1 MQQHSLKKKYY
12 PNNLTLKNSRGIC
25 CMRYYLI
32 LLSRFF
38 ALLLLFT
45 TTSTWAATT
54 TSPSPTAHDFSKT
67 VAAISQ
73 QGQTLVDQY
82 TPAHNETAILGFY
95 NIYYD
100 LYEGSGMENAVAALS
115 PSTNIK
121 TEGLFAKL
129 SGLASHQAPVN
140 ELKQTL
146 ATLTQQ
152 LQIDLSLLQSKN
164 SSSQHWQ
171 AGLQS
176 FIILL
181 REGFEAMLIVTAL
194 LTYLRRSGHSDKTG
208 VIYLGVAIAL
218 VASFATAY
226 LFSTLFQQ
234 AGAHREAIEGGTML
248 LASAILL
255 YVSYWLIS
263 KRQAA
268 DWQGYL
274 KKKLTHAVG
283 TGSLLTLGFAAFLAV
298 YREGA
303 ETILFYQALTGLYQ
317 GEAFALTV
325 GFMAACVALMGIYWV
340 MQQATLKIPY
350 QLFFSVTALFLYYM
364 AFMFVGG
371 GIRELQ
377 EAALISMTPLS
388 GIPELPWLGIYPS
401 LQSIT
406 AQMIFLVPT
415 IGGMAW
421 WWLRRM
427 HPRKAAT

>member
-1 MQQHSLKKKYY
+1 
-12 PNNLTLKNSRGIC
+12 
-25 CMRYYLI
+25 MRYYLTW
-32 LLSRFF
+32 LSRFV
-38 ALLLLFT
+38 ACCLLFI
-45 TTSTWAATT
+45 SAAACAA
-54 TSPSPTAHDFSKT
+54 PTPVPATHDFAKT
-67 VAAISQ
+67 VTAISQ
-73 QGQTLVDQY
+73 QGQALVNQY
-82 TPAHNETAILGFY
+82 TPANNEAAILGFY

-115 PSTNIK
+115 PATNTK

-129 SGLASHQAPVN
+129 SGLASHQASTN
-140 ELKQTL
+140 ELKQTF
-146 ATLTQQ
+146 TSLTQQ
-152 LQIDLSLLQSKN
+152 LQEDLTLLN
-164 SSSQHWQ
+164 HNNDTSQHWQ
-171 AGLQS
+171 AGVQS

-194 LTYLRRSGHSDKTG
+194 LAYLRRSGHGDKAS
-208 VIYLGVAIAL
+208 VIYFGVLSAL
-218 VASFATAY
+218 AASFATAY

-248 LASAILL
+248 VAAGILL

-274 KKKLTHAVG
+274 KKKLNHALG
-283 TGSLLTLGFAAFLAV
+283 TGSLMTLGFAAFLAV

-303 ETILFYQALTGLYQ
+303 ETILFYQALTGLYT
-317 GEAFALTV
+317 GEAFALTM
-325 GFMAACVALMGIYWV
+325 GFIAACGALVGIYWV
-340 MQQATLKIPY
+340 MQKATLKIPY

-388 GIPELPWLGIYPS
+388 GMPELPWLGIYPS
-401 LQSIT
+401 LQSVT
-406 AQMIFLVPT
+406 AQMIFLIPT
-415 IGGMAW
+415 VGGMAW
-421 WWLRRM
+421 WWLRRS
-427 HPRKAAT
+427 PQKTVR